1 MATDN
6 KQAHESPYPSWYHSL
21 HAYSRASDDLR
32 RQAELMRQRGK
43 AIRIESDA
51 LAKYYQLDVNNRL
64 RDRIQCNREWL
75 HMLRDLLN
83 AILSGTETLGDI
95 KIQTDQFLAKL
106 NDAMTVNVESL
117 THRDTRR
124 DGDYVLDDVQE
135 HLRKEAQL
143 QKVIRDEL
151 QGIIDDAVVLLQKL
165 IAFRRELEKAI
176 DNKMTTIEIDVDVH
190 NANEKSANIGFKPF
204 HERNVNNYLELQTW
218 EDLFRD
224 LLSRGEDLVA
234 KTRALCERLYEAL
247 IRAHHRLGQKADE
260 VSQRLR
266 RRIFETM
273 SALRELRYQQA
284 ELERMKE
291 KLLVD
296 IAEWQSSRAS
306 KVAQQKLSETRTE
319 ERTKRPGL
327 ENAKDAVYYGLNDE
341 RSHLIEGID
350 ALDEQIVKAR
360 EQLQMVED
368 RLGDVCERMRVLN
381 RSKSIDE
388 QIFALRC
395 RLEVPPQISSPTCPK
410 VPSGIIRQ
418 PFAHN

>member
-6 KQAHESPYPSWYHSL
+6 KQPHEYPYPSWYHSL

-64 RDRIQCNREWL
+64 RDRIQCNREFV

-83 AILSGTETLGDI
+83 AIISVTQTLGDI
-95 KIQTDQFLAKL
+95 KIQADQFLANL

-135 HLRKEAQL
+135 HLRREAQL
-143 QKVIRDEL
+143 QKEIRDEL
-151 QGIIDDAVVLLQKL
+151 QGIIDDAVVHLKALVA
-165 IAFRRELEKAI
+165 IRREAEEAI
-176 DNKMTTIEIDVDVH
+176 ANKKETIEIDVGVH

-204 HERNVNNYLELQTW
+204 RTRNVSNYLELQTY

-224 LLSRGEDLVA
+224 LLSRGEECVA
-234 KTRALCERLYEAL
+234 KARALCEQLYDALNRATNRL
-247 IRAHHRLGQKADE
+247 RQKAED

-266 RRIFETM
+266 RRIFETS
-273 SALRELRYQQA
+273 SALRELRYQQV

-291 KLLVD
+291 KLLMD

-327 ENAKDAVYYGLNDE
+327 ENAKDAVYYGLNE
-341 RSHLIEGID
+341 EHSHLVEVID

-368 RLGDVCERMRVLN
+368 RLGEVCERMRVLN
-381 RSKSIDE
+381 RSLAVDR
-388 QIFALRC
+388 QVFGLRC
-395 RLEVPPQISSPTCPK
+395 RL
-410 VPSGIIRQ
+410 
-418 PFAHN
+418 